1 MKKNGFLEELEKL
14 KLIYEKLDEEN
25 KGKLEETIQMVLTK
39 FKERIWSKK
48 PWSKIV
54 RNHGLFF
61 CIILNFFIFS
71 RKNHRWKEYYT
82 VM

>member
-1 MKKNGFLEELEKL
+1 
-14 KLIYEKLDEEN
+14 
-25 KGKLEETIQMVLTK
+25 MVLTK
-39 FKERIWSKK
+39 FKERIWLKK

-61 CIILNFFIFS
+61 YIILNFFIFS